1 MAIVFDTQAEL
12 EAFCEAFELRNAAPE
27 RKTSRKFRLNIKS
40 VEHSPAKAATVIS
53 QVPIEIAPM
62 PYKPETEALLPVMTG
77 ETPVVF
83 AEVS

>member
-12 EAFCEAFELRNAAPE
+12 EAFCEAFELRSASPE
-27 RKTSRKFRLNIKS
+27 RKMSRKFRLKNIEKTGY
-40 VEHSPAKAATVIS
+40 SPAKTATVMI
-53 QVPIEIAPM
+53 QAPIEIAPL
-62 PYKPETEALLPVMTG
+62 PYKPEMEALL

>member
-12 EAFCEAFELRNAAPE
+12 EAFCEAFELRSASPE
-27 RKTSRKFRLNIKS
+27 RKMSRKFRLNIEKT
-40 VEHSPAKAATVIS
+40 EYFPAKTATVMI
-53 QVPIEIAPM
+53 QAPIEIAPL
-62 PYKPETEALLPVMTG
+62 PYKPEAEALL